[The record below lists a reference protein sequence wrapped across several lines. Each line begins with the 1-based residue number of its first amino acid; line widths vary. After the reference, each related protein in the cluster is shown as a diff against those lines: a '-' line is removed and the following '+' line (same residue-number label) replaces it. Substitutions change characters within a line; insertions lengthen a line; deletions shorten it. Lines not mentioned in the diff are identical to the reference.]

1 MKRMR
6 KIYRISKND
15 FTIIKRF
22 IILFVSISFLLLT
35 AMKCEQK
42 DYFTPEELQAI
53 DVYKPGD
60 TFKMINTKG
69 DTFVFVVKNRKLRK
83 VSRPSPFGSRKFE
96 ELSYGF
102 EIIHPDGKVGGG
114 GVLSYSDESPLE
126 ISYNFGINSCQYSSG
141 ILVYQNG
148 DTMEINGV
156 SYRNV
161 SCNLEGSCFAK
172 GIGFIRLSQSCG
184 IDTLIRDT
192 LTLIK

>member
-1 MKRMR
+1 MKGTR
-6 KIYRISKND
+6 RIINTLIMCVKGYY
-15 FTIIKRF
+15 
-22 IILFVSISFLLLT
+22 LPLLLIT
-35 AMKCEQK
+35 ITFTLYSCIDK
-42 DYFTPEELQAI
+42 DYFTDEELKAI
-53 DVYKPGD
+53 SVYKPGD
-60 TFKMINTKG
+60 KFKMINIKG
-69 DTFVFVVKNRKLRK
+69 DTFVFVVKNRELRK

-114 GVLSYSDESPLE
+114 EVLSYSDESPLKV
-126 ISYNFGINSCQYSSG
+126 SYGFRINSCLYSAG
-141 ILVYQNG
+141 IIVYQNG
-148 DTMEINGV
+148 DTMKINGV